1 MSQNDLTPGVLFS
14 LKGKTALVTG
24 AASGLGLHFVRTLAA
39 AGATVMLTA
48 RNAERLHSATEAL
61 NLRGVAAHPVTLD
74 VTQRASVDRA
84 IATVEKD
91 IGPIDIL
98 VNNAGIADTQPFL
111 TMTEEAW
118 LRVIDTDLSSVWR
131 VSQVVARRMIAHK
144 TRGSI
149 INIASILGLAAQAT
163 QSNYATAKAGVI
175 HLTRNLAR
183 ELWREGIRVNA
194 IAPGYFVTELNRD
207 FFAGEK
213 GQAYI
218 KRLLPRRTGE
228 LAELSGPLLLL
239 ASEAG
244 SYMTGVTL
252 TVDGGTL
259 LAGI

>member
-1 MSQNDLTPGVLFS
+1 MSNTNPTPAELFT
-14 LKGKTALVTG
+14 LKGKTALITG
-24 AASGLGLHFVRTLAA
+24 GATGLGLHFARTLAA
-39 AGATVMLTA
+39 ADARVVLAA
-48 RNAERLHSATEAL
+48 RNADRLRSAAEAL
-61 NLRGVAAHPVTLD
+61 VLRGVTAHTVVMD
-74 VTQRASVDRA
+74 VTRRASVDNA
-84 IATVEKD
+84 VAAVERD
-91 IGPIDIL
+91 VAPIDIL
-98 VNNAGIADTQPFL
+98 VNNAGVADTQPFL
-111 TMTEEAW
+111 TMSEEAW
-118 LRVIDTDLSSVWR
+118 SRVIETDLSGVWR

-144 TRGSI
+144 KRGAI
-149 INIASILGLAAQAT
+149 INIASILGFMAQAK
-163 QSNYATAKAGVI
+163 QSNYGTAKAGVI

-194 IAPGYFVTELNRD
+194 LAPGYFRTEINRD
-207 FFAGEK
+207 FFATEK

-218 KRLLPRRTGE
+218 KHLFPRRTGE